1 MYIPTDQLPD
11 VQELHA
17 PPVNIMINQA
27 GVEKLKLPFSLALA
41 PGTGKYCNLVADVT
55 ITTDVNKNKKGI
67 SMSRLLLTL
76 NKHLHLPLNRILV
89 EYVMKDIIKEVGS
102 ENCYI
107 KFEFDLPVE
116 KKSPL
121 SNYSFPIYYKCS
133 FAGKM
138 SHNNF
143 RFFQG
148 VVVQYS
154 SYCPCSAELSK
165 DLENKGGNHGFPHA
179 QRSYAN
185 ILAEMETNKNEDK
198 RDPSDYIWLED
209 IIETVNSILKTQPYP
224 IIKRPDEQEIARI
237 ASENPMFVEDA
248 IRYLSKGLD
257 DFRYI
262 KDWIVKCS
270 HEESI
275 HTHDAIA
282 VMWKGITNG
291 FDGRKYL

>member
-1 MYIPTDQLPD
+1 MSVDLPD
-11 VQELHA
+11 VQETHKPA
-17 PPVNIMINQA
+17 VNIMINQA
-27 GVEKLKLPFSLALA
+27 GVENLKLPFSLALS

-55 ITTDVNKNKKGI
+55 ITTDVHKDKKGI

-76 NKHLHLPLNRILV
+76 NKHLHLPLNRNLV
-89 EYVMKDIIKEVGS
+89 KYIMKDIIKEVES

-121 SNYSFPIYYKCS
+121 TDHIFPIYYKCS

-138 SHNNF
+138 TNKTF

-148 VVVQYS
+148 VTVQYS

-165 DLENKGGNHGFPHA
+165 DLENKGGNHGYPHA
-179 QRSYAN
+179 QRSFAN
-185 ILAEMETNKNEDK
+185 ILAEMETDEDK
-198 RDPSDYIWLED
+198 VKDVIDYIWLED
-209 IIETVNSILKTQPYP
+209 IIGMVNHVLKTQPYP

-248 IRYLSKGLD
+248 IRYLSERMDEFK
-257 DFRYI
+257 YI
-262 KDWIVKCS
+262 KDWIIKCS

-282 VMWKGITNG
+282 VMWKGVENG
-291 FDGRKYL
+291 FDGRKHL